1 MGQLP
6 SPRRRLRGFAA
17 TIMILLITAG
27 CSATPGSPSSA
38 ATTTPASVA
47 PPATAS
53 IAAPSAAASASG
65 ASGGIAAAATFVEQ
79 MSAEQSFIS
88 PGDSIDVG
96 PLKGKTVWIIVNSL
110 QNPFNTAIATGA
122 TEALKKA
129 GITTKVVD
137 GKGQLNEW
145 TRQFALAL
153 TSKADAIIDSGV
165 PTDLIQGQ
173 LADIAAANIPLIE
186 AVNDQ
191 NAPFFPGVKAHIAW
205 DYKAYGN
212 AMAAYAIATSGGN
225 TGVLVY
231 DDPEF
236 ATSAHVVSLAAQQ
249 YLKDNCP
256 TCVVTVKQVQIATLA
271 QDVPVHV
278 QSAIR
283 ANPNIKWVIPTFDY
297 MGGFVVQGLQQAGLT
312 DVKVV
317 GGDAVNAQLDQIRSG
332 TNYVADAGVSPPWCG
347 WAAADAIMRLM
358 VGGTI
363 PNNGNELVPFR
374 LFTKDNLPPTNDPAA
389 LFKTDFQTEY
399 LKLWGLQ

>member
-6 SPRRRLRGFAA
+6 SPHRRLRGLTAP
-17 TIMILLITAG
+17 IMIGLIAAA
-27 CSATPGSPSSA
+27 CSSGTTSSPSSA
-38 ATTTPASVA
+38 ATTSLAPAS
-47 PPATAS
+47 ATS
-53 IAAPSAAASASG
+53 SVAASPSG
-65 ASGGIAAAATFVEQ
+65 SSAGIAAAAAFVQQ
-79 MSAEQSFIS
+79 MSADQTFTS
-88 PGDSIDVG
+88 PGDPINVG
-96 PLKGKTVWIIVNSL
+96 ALKGKTVWIIVNSL

-129 GITTKVVD
+129 GVTTKVVD

-145 TRQFALAL
+145 TRQFALAV

-165 PTDLIQGQ
+165 PTDLIKGQ
-173 LADIAAANIPLIE
+173 LADIVTANIPLIE

-256 TCVVTVKQVQIATLA
+256 TCVVTIKQVQIATLA

-278 QSAIR
+278 QSAVR

-332 TNYVADAGVSPPWCG
+332 PNYVADAGVSPPWCG

-389 LFKTDFQTEY
+389 LFKTDFQTQY